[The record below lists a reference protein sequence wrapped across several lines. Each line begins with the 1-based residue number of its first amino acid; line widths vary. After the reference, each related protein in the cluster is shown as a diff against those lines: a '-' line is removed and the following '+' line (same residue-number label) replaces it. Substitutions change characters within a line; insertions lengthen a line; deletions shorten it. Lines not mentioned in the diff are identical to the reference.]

1 MRLDLAYI
9 AAFLDCD
16 GSLCIYRAKRDV
28 GGFNYRPKINFYSQ
42 NLSVLHDI
50 RDTIGGEIAP
60 PNMSLDVHVLQ
71 LSIQEAVA
79 AANLLLPYL
88 RIKREQALLMI
99 EYHKAV
105 LATPR
110 TGRRSGKGGSVRL
123 SDEVLAQR
131 HEFYLRMQELN
142 ANDPQAFRTNRVNSV
157 EARSRVT
164 PSQAA
169 VGEVDT
175 AEGVTTR
182 EVSPNNN
189 PLHEPPARKGRHSLD
204 SADAK
209 SIQ

>member
-1 MRLDLAYI
+1 MRLDLAYV

-16 GSLCIYRAKRDV
+16 GSLTIYRRKRDV
-28 GGFNYRPKINFYSQ
+28 GGYNYSPKINFYSQ
-42 NLSVLHDI
+42 NLGVLYDI
-50 RDTIGGEIAP
+50 RDTIGGEVTP
-60 PNMSLDVHVLQ
+60 PSMALDVNVLQ

-88 RIKREQALLMI
+88 RIKKEQALLMI
-99 EYHKAV
+99 EYQKAV
-105 LATPR
+105 LSTPR
-110 TGRRSGKGGSVRL
+110 IGKRSGKGGGVRL

-131 HEFYLRMQELN
+131 HQFYLRMQELN
-142 ANDPQAFRTNRVNSV
+142 ASDPQAFRTNRVNSV
-157 EARSRVT
+157 KARSRVT

-169 VGEVDT
+169 VGEVGT